1 MSNNAKALKSGIWY
15 TTSNFLVRSIG
26 FITTPI
32 FTRMLTKAD
41 FGLYNNFSSWLL
53 IATVFVTLHLESTLI
68 SARYD
73 YEDSFDEY
81 IFSILGLSSL
91 VACFW
96 FAVVNAFSNFF
107 SSWWNL
113 DIKYINIMLL
123 YLLFQ
128 PAVELF
134 QNRERYF
141 FEYKKTVIT
150 SLIISLGTSL
160 LSVLLVVFLDNK
172 LTGRIVGSA
181 APTIVLGVVFY
192 IFFLRK
198 GKRIKIKYWKYA
210 LPICLPYIPHLLS
223 LNILNAMD
231 KTMITRWCGAEENA
245 MYSLAYT
252 CGSIVTLLASSL
264 NSAYAPWLGEKLAQN
279 DENSFS
285 EIRRFSKIYIA
296 CFLLLAIGIMALTPE
311 VLLILGGDKYIE
323 AKYVLA
329 PISMGCVCQFLY
341 TMLVNVEQFK
351 KKTIG
356 MAFASAIAA
365 LVNYVLNLIFIPRI
379 GYLAA
384 AYTTLVGYLCLL
396 IIHMYLVKKMKYSHV
411 YSYKYILTVVGAGII
426 MMVLLTILYSKN
438 FIRYISI
445 ALYFCFVA
453 YIVHKNK
460 DKVLKILSI
469 MKK

>member
-134 QNRERYF
+134 
-141 FEYKKTVIT
+141 
-150 SLIISLGTSL
+150 
-160 LSVLLVVFLDNK
+160 
-172 LTGRIVGSA
+172 
-181 APTIVLGVVFY
+181 
-192 IFFLRK
+192 
-198 GKRIKIKYWKYA
+198 
-210 LPICLPYIPHLLS
+210 
-223 LNILNAMD
+223 
-231 KTMITRWCGAEENA
+231 
-245 MYSLAYT
+245 
-252 CGSIVTLLASSL
+252 
-264 NSAYAPWLGEKLAQN
+264 
-279 DENSFS
+279 
-285 EIRRFSKIYIA
+285 
-296 CFLLLAIGIMALTPE
+296 
-311 VLLILGGDKYIE
+311 
-323 AKYVLA
+323 
-329 PISMGCVCQFLY
+329 
-341 TMLVNVEQFK
+341 
-351 KKTIG
+351 
-356 MAFASAIAA
+356 
-365 LVNYVLNLIFIPRI
+365 
-379 GYLAA
+379 
-384 AYTTLVGYLCLL
+384 
-396 IIHMYLVKKMKYSHV
+396 
-411 YSYKYILTVVGAGII
+411 
-426 MMVLLTILYSKN
+426 
-438 FIRYISI
+438 
-445 ALYFCFVA
+445 
-453 YIVHKNK
+453 
-460 DKVLKILSI
+460 
-469 MKK
+469 